1 MRYSAS
7 EKFDIIR
14 LVEQSNLPVGQTLLR
29 LGIRRSTFYS
39 WLKRYQEGG
48 IDGLEDRK
56 PSPQW
61 VWNKLPEDQQAAII
75 KLALDKPELSPR
87 ELAVTYTDEQSSFV
101 SESTVYRLL
110 KAHDL
115 ITSPAYIL
123 MQARDK
129 FQHPTTR
136 VNEMWQTDFT
146 YFKITGWGWHYLS
159 TVLDDFSRF
168 IIAWRLCTTMSARDV
183 SDTLDD
189 ALRFTGLN
197 QIKVKHKPR
206 LLSDN
211 GPSYV
216 SSELAQYLEDQNMNH
231 TRGKPYHPQTQG
243 KIERWH
249 RSLKNQI
256 LLENYYFPGEL
267 EDHIRQFV
275 DYYNHGRYHESL
287 NNLTPADVFYGRGQS
302 ILDEREKIKWRT
314 LALRRQMFY
323 ANQSTNSNLMS

>member
-7 EKFDIIR
+7 EKYEVIR
-14 LVEQSNLPVGQTLLR
+14 LVEDSSLSVTRTLVQLD
-29 LGIRRSTFYS
+29 IRRSTFYG

-48 IDGLEDRK
+48 AEALEDRK
-56 PSPQW
+56 PSLPSP
-61 VWNKLPEDQQAAII
+61 WNKLPAPQQDAIVD
-75 KLALDKPELSPR
+75 LALEKPELSPR
-87 ELAVTYTDEQSSFV
+87 ELAVTYTDEQACFV

-123 MQARDK
+123 MVAADK

-146 YFKITGWGWHYLS
+146 YCKVIGWGWYYLS
-159 TVLDDFSRF
+159 SVLDDFSRF
-168 IIAWRLCTTMSARDV
+168 IIAWRLCATMGATDV
-183 SDTLDD
+183 SDTLED
-189 ALRFTGLN
+189 ALQFIGLD
-197 QIKVKHKPR
+197 QVKVRHKPR

-211 GPSYV
+211 GPSYI
-216 SSELAQYLEDQNMNH
+216 STELATYLKGRGMTH

-256 LLENYYFPGEL
+256 LLDNHYLPGEP
-267 EDHIRQFV
+267 EEEIRKFV
-275 DYYNHGRYHESL
+275 DYCNYERYHESL
-287 NNLTPADVFYGRGQS
+287 NNLTPADVFYGRGEA
-302 ILDEREKIKWRT
+302 ILERREQIKRNT
-314 LALRRQMFY
+314 LTMRRQMY
-323 ANQSTNSNLMS
+323 YDNQPTILNPMS

>member
-1 MRYSAS
+1 MRYSSS
-7 EKFDIIR
+7 EKFEIIR
-14 LVEQSNLPVGQTLLR
+14 LVEQSSLPVRQTLLR
-29 LGIRRSTFYS
+29 LGIRKSTFYN
-39 WLKRYQEGG
+39 WLKRYYEAG

-56 PSPQW
+56 PGSRQ
-61 VWNKLPEDQQAAII
+61 VWNKLPQDQQDKLIE
-75 KLALDKPELSPR
+75 LALEKPELSPR
-87 ELAVTYTDEQSSFV
+87 ELAITYTDEQSSFV

-123 MQARDK
+123 MQAADK

-146 YFKITGWGWHYLS
+146 YCKIIGWGWYYLS

-168 IIAWRLCTTMSARDV
+168 IIAWRLCTTMSASDV

-189 ALRFTGLN
+189 ALCFTGLN
-197 QIKVKHKPR
+197 QVKVKHKPR

-211 GPSYV
+211 GPSYI
-216 SSELAQYLEDQNMNH
+216 SSELAQYLQNNDMSH

-256 LLENYYFPGEL
+256 LLENYYLPGEL
-267 EDHIRQFV
+267 EERIRQFV
-275 DYYNHGRYHESL
+275 GYYNHERYHESL
-287 NNLTPADVFYGRGQS
+287 SNLTPADVYYGRGQA
-302 ILDEREKIKWRT
+302 ILDKREKIKQQT
-314 LALRRQMFY
+314 LAMRRQMY
-323 ANQSTNSNLMS
+323 YDNQSRILN

>member
-1 MRYSAS
+1 MRYCAS
-7 EKFDIIR
+7 EKFEIRR
-14 LVEQSNLPVGQTLLR
+14 LVEQSNLSVRQTLLR
-29 LGIRRSTFYS
+29 LGIHRSTFYN
-39 WLKRYQEGG
+39 WLKRYHLGG
-48 IDGLEDRK
+48 MDGLDDRK
-56 PSPQW
+56 PCPGS
-61 VWNKLPEDQQAAII
+61 VWNKLPAQEQAAII
-75 KLALDKPELSPR
+75 KLALEKPELSPR
-87 ELAVTYTDEQSSFV
+87 ELAVTYIDEQSSFV
-101 SESTVYRLL
+101 SESSVYRLL

-146 YFKITGWGWHYLS
+146 YFKITGWGWYYLS

-168 IIAWRLCTTMSARDV
+168 IIAWRLCTTMSTHDV
-183 SDTLDD
+183 ADTLDD
-189 ALRFTGLN
+189 ALLFTGLD
-197 QIKVKHKPR
+197 QVKIKHKPR

-211 GPSYV
+211 GPSYI
-216 SSELAQYLEDQNMNH
+216 SSELAHYLENQNMEH

-256 LLENYYFPGEL
+256 LLENYYVPGEL
-267 EDHIRQFV
+267 EERIRQFV
-275 DYYNHGRYHESL
+275 DYYNHQRYHESL
-287 NNLTPADVFYGRGQS
+287 NNLTPADVFYNRGQS
-302 ILDEREKIKWRT
+302 ILSEREKIKRRT

-323 ANQSTNSNLMS
+323 ANKSINTIPMS

>member
-1 MRYSAS
+1 MRYSSS
-7 EKFDIIR
+7 EKFEIIR
-14 LVEQSNLPVGQTLLR
+14 LVEQSSLSVRQTLLR
-29 LGIRRSTFYS
+29 LDIHKSTFYN

-56 PSPQW
+56 SKPCQ
-61 VWNKLPEDQQAAII
+61 VWNKLPKDQQSEII
-75 KLALDKPELSPR
+75 KLALEKPELSPR

-123 MQARDK
+123 MQAADK
-129 FQHPTTR
+129 FHNPTTR
-136 VNEMWQTDFT
+136 ANEMWQTDFT
-146 YFKITGWGWHYLS
+146 YCKIMGWGWYYLS

-189 ALRFTGLN
+189 ALQFTGLN

-211 GPSYV
+211 GPSYI
-216 SSELAQYLEDQNMNH
+216 SSELAQYLEDQDMSH

-256 LLENYYFPGEL
+256 LLENYYLPGEL
-267 EDHIRQFV
+267 EERIRRFV
-275 DYYNHGRYHESL
+275 DYYNHERYHESL
-287 NNLTPADVFYGRGQS
+287 SNLTPADVYYGRGQA
-302 ILDEREKIKWRT
+302 ILNKREKIKQQT
-314 LALRRQMFY
+314 LAMRRQVY
-323 ANQSTNSNLMS
+323 YDNQSRNLNLMN

>member
-7 EKFDIIR
+7 EKYEIIR
-14 LVEQSNLPVGQTLLR
+14 LVEQSNLSVRQTLLR
-29 LGIRRSTFYS
+29 LDIHKSTFYN

-48 IDGLEDRK
+48 IDDLEDRK
-56 PSPQW
+56 PVPRQ
-61 VWNKLPEDQQAAII
+61 VWNKLPQHQQTEII
-75 KLALDKPELSPR
+75 ELALDKPELSPR
-87 ELAVTYTDEQSSFV
+87 ELAITYIDEQSSFI

-123 MQARDK
+123 MQAADR
-129 FQHPTTR
+129 FQHPTVR
-136 VNEMWQTDFT
+136 INEMWQTDFT
-146 YFKITGWGWHYLS
+146 YCKIMGWGWHYLS

-168 IIAWRLCTTMSARDV
+168 VIAWRLCTTMSASDV

-189 ALRFTGLN
+189 ALQFTGLN

-211 GPSYV
+211 GPSYI
-216 SSELAQYLEDQNMNH
+216 SSELAQYLEDQDMSH

-256 LLENYYFPGEL
+256 LLENYYLLGEL
-267 EDHIRQFV
+267 EERIRRFV
-275 DYYNHGRYHESL
+275 DYYNYERYHESL
-287 NNLTPADVFYGRGQS
+287 NNLTPADVYYGRGQS
-302 ILDEREKIKWRT
+302 ILNKREKIKQRT
-314 LALRRQMFY
+314 LAMRRQMY
-323 ANQSTNSNLMS
+323 YDKQSRNLNLMS